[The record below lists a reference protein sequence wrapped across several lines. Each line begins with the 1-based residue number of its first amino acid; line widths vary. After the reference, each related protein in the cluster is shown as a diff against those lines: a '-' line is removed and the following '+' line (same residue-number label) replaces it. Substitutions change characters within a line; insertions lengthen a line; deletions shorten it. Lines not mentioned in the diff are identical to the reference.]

1 MRARGYSRGDIRY
14 PASCGAGC
22 TADAAQQVVPGR
34 AAVPNARV
42 HSDMAS
48 NELTVVVLDGYEVT
62 WTTLAADAW
71 KPSMRWDRLSVAARG
86 VEQPKKRRIISV
98 P

>member
-1 MRARGYSRGDIRY
+1 
-14 PASCGAGC
+14 
-22 TADAAQQVVPGR
+22 
-34 AAVPNARV
+34 
-42 HSDMAS
+42 MAS

-86 VEQPKKRRIISV
+86 VEQPKRRRIISV